1 MLLTRPDGD
10 RIPGL
15 APIRVLMPHVMP
27 TRNGSAVYYEHVLDL
42 THTLPWLQVQA
53 AQGRKVTL
61 FHLVLASFVRVMAT
75 RPQMHRFVVGRRMYQ
90 RKHIE
95 VAFAVKKAMRDD
107 ATMTAVKIR
116 FQPTDDLDAI
126 IRRVDEAIGTGRGTV
141 PTQSE
146 KEMHWTAWLPS
157 PVLAAILWLQRLLD
171 ACNLLPAAMIDGDP
185 LYASGFLANMGSI
198 GLPAVWHHLYEYGTV
213 PLFGAIGKVEKAALV
228 LDDGTLA
235 VRETMRIRWTF
246 DERTTDGLYC
256 TRSLDILKAGIENPE
271 TWSLQ
276 PAQVPVH
283 EPVVLPV
290 PIAASNAE
298 AN

>member
-1 MLLTRPDGD
+1 MLLTRPDGT
-10 RIPGL
+10 RIPNL

-27 TRNGSAVYYEHVLDL
+27 TRNGSAVYYEHVLDV
-42 THTLPWLQVQA
+42 TATLPWLERQA

-61 FHLVLASFVRVMAT
+61 FHLVLAAFVRVMGQ

-95 VAFAVKKAMRDD
+95 VSFAVKKAMRDD
-107 ATMTAVKIR
+107 AVMTAVKVR
-116 FQPTDDLDAI
+116 FQPDDDLDAV
-126 IRRVDEAIGTGRGTV
+126 IRRVDDAIGTGRGNV

-157 PVLAAILWLQRLLD
+157 PVLAIVLWLQRFLD
-171 ACNLLPAAMIDGDP
+171 SCNLLPAAMIDGDP

-213 PLFGAIGKVEKAALV
+213 PLFGAVGKVEKAALV
-228 LDDGTLA
+228 QPDGTLA
-235 VRETMRIRWTF
+235 VRDTLRIRWTF

-256 TRSLDILKAGIENPE
+256 TRSLEILKSAIEHPQ
-271 TWSLQ
+271 SLDGQSVPQ
-276 PAQVPVH
+276 PSAAPVAVPVAVQVP
-283 EPVVLPV
+283 
-290 PIAASNAE
+290 